1 MITYPIAPWY
11 REALLRHSIR
21 PIGSA
26 VEPITLATARD
37 HLRLDLYGSPLSHP
51 DDSLIESVY
60 LPAARQHCE
69 VLSGRALAYQEYEL
83 TLRCF
88 PSRAMLALPLGM
100 QPSSQYEYIRFPIG
114 PVRTI
119 NSFLYADADNLDV
132 DLDGSPTGYVFD
144 AYTDEGRLY
153 PPPGSSWPTAYDRPA
168 AVRIRFNAGY
178 DLDGASPFDLGM
190 PASYR
195 AAILLL
201 LTHFYENRSNTEQLS
216 RLPREI
222 EMGVKALLY
231 PDRLRHG
238 MA

>member
-1 MITYPIAPWY
+1 MYIYSTPSWY
-11 REALLRHSIR
+11 REALLRHSVR
-21 PIGSA
+21 PLGSA
-26 VEPITLATARD
+26 AEPITLDTARN

-51 DDSLIESVY
+51 DDGLIQSVY

-88 PSRAMLALPLGM
+88 PVRGYSDYPVALY
-100 QPSSQYEYIRFPIG
+100 SSQYDYIRFPIG
-114 PVRTI
+114 PARSI
-119 NSFLYADADNLDV
+119 NSVIYADANNLDV
-132 DLDGSPTGYVFD
+132 DLSGSPTGYMFD
-144 AYTDEGRLY
+144 SYTDEGRLF
-153 PPPGSSWPTAYDRPA
+153 PAPGSGWPATYDRPN

-178 DLDGASPFDLGM
+178 DADGASPFELGM
-190 PASYR
+190 PATYT

-201 LTHFYENRSNTEQLS
+201 LTHFYENRSNTETLS
-216 RLPREI
+216 QLPREI

-231 PDRLRHG
+231 PERFRRG

>member
-11 REALLRHSIR
+11 REALLRHSMR
-21 PIGSA
+21 PLGSA
-26 VEPITLATARD
+26 VEPITLATAQT

-51 DDSLIESVY
+51 DDDIIESIY

-69 VLSGRALAYQEYEL
+69 VLSGRALAYQQYEL

-88 PSRAMLALPLGM
+88 PTRTALDFPLGLNY
-100 QPSSQYEYIRFPIG
+100 SYYDYVRFPIG
-114 PVRTI
+114 PVRAI
-119 NSFLYADADNLDV
+119 NSVTYADANNIDV
-132 DLDGSPTGYVFD
+132 DLGGSPTGYVFD
-144 AYTDEGRLY
+144 AYTDEGRLF
-153 PPPGSSWPTAYDRPA
+153 PAPGASWPATYDRPN

-178 DLDGASPFDLGM
+178 DADGASPFELGM
-190 PASYR
+190 PATYK

-216 RLPREI
+216 QLPREI